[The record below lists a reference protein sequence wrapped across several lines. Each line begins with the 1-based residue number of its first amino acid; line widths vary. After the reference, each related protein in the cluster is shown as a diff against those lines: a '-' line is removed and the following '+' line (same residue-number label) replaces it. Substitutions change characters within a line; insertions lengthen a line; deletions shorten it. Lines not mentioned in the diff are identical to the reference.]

1 MTSIISDLQNNDQML
16 ESRIDY
22 FFKKLNLSKIL
33 LKCNFYKES
42 GIHCVTILKTLFS
55 LVFHGKNL
63 YRTLSVN
70 SQDLP
75 FKKNTAYRFLN
86 DSRFNWEKL
95 LQLITT
101 RLILFI
107 NQLTGENRQSVLI
120 FDDSLFSRNRSKKV
134 ELLAKVFD
142 HTSHKFCKGFRM
154 LTMGWSDGNTF
165 IPVSF
170 NLLSSPKDKNVLC
183 EAKTVDKRT
192 LAYKR
197 RKRAR
202 QSTIDVMLTMLR

>member
-1 MTSIISDLQNNDQML
+1 ML
-16 ESRIDY
+16 DSRIDY
-22 FFKKLNLSKIL
+22 FFKNLGLSQIL

-70 SQDLP
+70 SQYLL

-86 DSRFNWEKL
+86 NSCFNWEKL
-95 LQLITT
+95 LQLIMT

-107 NQLTGENRQSVLI
+107 DGLTGENWQSVII

-142 HTSHKFCKGFRM
+142 NTSHKFCKGFRM
-154 LTMGWSDGNTF
+154 LTMGWSRKA
-165 IPVSF
+165 
-170 NLLSSPKDKNVLC
+170 LSCPSPSNC
-183 EAKTVDKRT
+183 
-192 LAYKR
+192 
-197 RKRAR
+197 
-202 QSTIDVMLTMLR
+202 